1 MKMANNKEQSASKD
15 MKKYIFKKLRSG
27 AVPKFLIEDV
37 MEKYDLGE
45 SQARR
50 IVYDCNATLNTTV
63 EEMAN
68 EAASYVMRNLQKL
81 TEDAIEA
88 GDRKSAVKSMELL
101 AKITKITDDRP
112 NITVNANFGFDF
124 DGGEE
129 ENSDD

>member
-1 MKMANNKEQSASKD
+1 MKMANDKEQSATKD

-37 MEKYDLGE
+37 MEKYALGE

-112 NITVNANFGFDF
+112 HITVNANFGFDF

-129 ENSDD
+129 DSND

>member
-1 MKMANNKEQSASKD
+1 MNDKEQSATKD

-27 AVPKFLIEDV
+27 AVPKFLIEEV
-37 MEKYDLGE
+37 MEKYALGE

-81 TEDAIEA
+81 TEDAIGA
-88 GDRKSAVKSMELL
+88 GDRKSAIKSMELL

-112 NITVNANFGFDF
+112 NITVNGNFGFDF

-129 ENSDD
+129 NSDD

>member
-1 MKMANNKEQSASKD
+1 MKMANDKEQSATKD

-27 AVPKFLIEDV
+27 AVPKFLIEEV
-37 MEKYDLGE
+37 MEKYALGE

-81 TEDAIEA
+81 TEDAIGA
-88 GDRKSAVKSMELL
+88 GDRKSAIKSMELL
-101 AKITKITDDRP
+101 AKITKITDDRL

-129 ENSDD
+129 NSDD

>member
-1 MKMANNKEQSASKD
+1 MNNKEQSASKD

-37 MEKYDLGE
+37 MEKYALGE

-63 EEMAN
+63 EEMAG
-68 EAASYVMRNLQKL
+68 EAADYVIRNLQKIA
-81 TEDAIEA
+81 EDALED
-88 GDRKSAVKSMELL
+88 GDRKNAIKSMELL

-129 ENSDD
+129 NSDD

>member
-1 MKMANNKEQSASKD
+1 MKMANDKEQSATKD

-37 MEKYDLGE
+37 MEKYALGE

-81 TEDAIEA
+81 TEDAIGA
-88 GDRKSAVKSMELL
+88 GDRKSAIKSMELL

-129 ENSDD
+129 NSDD

>member
-1 MKMANNKEQSASKD
+1 MKMANDKEQSATKD

-37 MEKYDLGE
+37 MEKYALGE

-81 TEDAIEA
+81 TEDAIGA
-88 GDRKSAVKSMELL
+88 GDRKSAIKSMELL

-129 ENSDD
+129 DSND

>member
-1 MKMANNKEQSASKD
+1 MKMANDKEQSATKD

-37 MEKYDLGE
+37 MEKYALGE

-81 TEDAIEA
+81 TEDAIGA
-88 GDRKSAVKSMELL
+88 GDRKSAIKSMELL

-129 ENSDD
+129 ENIND

>member
-1 MKMANNKEQSASKD
+1 MNNKEQSVTKD

-37 MEKYDLGE
+37 MEKYSLGE

-88 GDRKSAVKSMELL
+88 GDRKSAIKSMELL
-101 AKITKITDDRP
+101 AKITKIAESDGKLD
-112 NITVNANFGFDF
+112 VNVTFDF
-124 DGGEE
+124 NTDE
-129 ENSDD
+129 

>member
-1 MKMANNKEQSASKD
+1 MNNKEQSATKD

-37 MEKYDLGE
+37 IEKYDIGE

-81 TEDAIEA
+81 TEDSIEA

-112 NITVNANFGFDF
+112 NITVNTNFGFDF

-129 ENSDD
+129 NSDD

>member
-1 MKMANNKEQSASKD
+1 MNNKEQSATKD

-27 AVPKFLIEDV
+27 AVPKFLIEEV
-37 MEKYDLGE
+37 MEKYALGE

-81 TEDAIEA
+81 TEDAIGA
-88 GDRKSAVKSMELL
+88 GDRKSAIKSMELL
-101 AKITKITDDRP
+101 SKITKLTDDRP

-129 ENSDD
+129 NSDD

>member
-1 MKMANNKEQSASKD
+1 MKMANNKEQSATKD
-15 MKKYIFKKLRSG
+15 MKKYVFKKLRSG

-37 MEKYDLGE
+37 MEKYSLGE

-50 IVYDCNATLNTTV
+50 IVYDYNATLNTTV

-88 GDRKSAVKSMELL
+88 KDRKSAVKSMELR

-112 NITVNANFGFDF
+112 NITVKANFGFDY
-124 DGGEE
+124 DGGE

>member
-1 MKMANNKEQSASKD
+1 MTMANNKEQSATKD

-37 MEKYDLGE
+37 MEKYALGE

-68 EAASYVMRNLQKL
+68 EAASYALRNLQKL

-88 GDRKSAVKSMELL
+88 GDRKSAIKSMELL

-129 ENSDD
+129 NSDD

>member
-37 MEKYDLGE
+37 MEKYALGE

-81 TEDAIEA
+81 TEDAIGA
-88 GDRKSAVKSMELL
+88 GDRKSAIKSMELL

-129 ENSDD
+129 NSDD

>member
-1 MKMANNKEQSASKD
+1 MKMANNKEQSATKD
-15 MKKYIFKKLRSG
+15 MKKYIFKKLRCG
-27 AVPKFLIEDV
+27 AVPKFLIEEV
-37 MEKYDLGE
+37 MEKYSIGE

-81 TEDAIEA
+81 TEDSIEA

-129 ENSDD
+129 NSDD

>member
-1 MKMANNKEQSASKD
+1 MKMANDKEQSATKD

-27 AVPKFLIEDV
+27 AVPKFLIEEV
-37 MEKYDLGE
+37 MEKYALGE

-81 TEDAIEA
+81 TEDAIGA
-88 GDRKSAVKSMELL
+88 GDRKSAIKSMELL
-101 AKITKITDDRP
+101 SKITKITDDRP

-129 ENSDD
+129 NSDD

>member
-1 MKMANNKEQSASKD
+1 MKMANNKEQSATKD

-27 AVPKFLIEDV
+27 AIPKFLIEDV
-37 MEKYDLGE
+37 IEKYALGE

>member
-1 MKMANNKEQSASKD
+1 MNNKEQSATKD

-27 AVPKFLIEDV
+27 AVPKFLIEEV
-37 MEKYDLGE
+37 MEKYELGYDM
-45 SQARR
+45 SKK
-50 IVYDCNATLNTTV
+50 IVYDCNSILNTTV

-129 ENSDD
+129 NSDD

>member
-1 MKMANNKEQSASKD
+1 MNNKEQSATKD

-37 MEKYDLGE
+37 MEKYALGE
-45 SQARR
+45 TQARR

-81 TEDAIEA
+81 TEDSIEA

>member
-1 MKMANNKEQSASKD
+1 MNDKEQSATKD

-27 AVPKFLIEDV
+27 AVPKFLIEEV
-37 MEKYDLGE
+37 MEKYALGE

-81 TEDAIEA
+81 TEDAIGA
-88 GDRKSAVKSMELL
+88 GDRKSAIKSMELL

-129 ENSDD
+129 NSDD

>member
-1 MKMANNKEQSASKD
+1 MNNKEQSATKD

-27 AVPKFLIEDV
+27 AVPKFLIEEV
-37 MEKYDLGE
+37 MEKYALGE

-81 TEDAIEA
+81 TEDAIGA
-88 GDRKSAVKSMELL
+88 GDRKSAIKSMELL
-101 AKITKITDDRP
+101 AKITKLTDDRP

-129 ENSDD
+129 NSDD

>member
-1 MKMANNKEQSASKD
+1 MKMANDKEQSATKD

-27 AVPKFLIEDV
+27 AVPKFLIEEV
-37 MEKYDLGE
+37 MEKYALGE

-81 TEDAIEA
+81 TEDAIGA
-88 GDRKSAVKSMELL
+88 GDRKSAIKSMELL

-112 NITVNANFGFDF
+112 NITVNTNFGFDF

-129 ENSDD
+129 NSDD

>member
-1 MKMANNKEQSASKD
+1 MKMANNKEQSATKD

-37 MEKYDLGE
+37 VEKYDLGE

-88 GDRKSAVKSMELL
+88 KDRKSAIKSMELL

-129 ENSDD
+129 NSDD

>member
-1 MKMANNKEQSASKD
+1 MKMANDKEQSATKD

-27 AVPKFLIEDV
+27 AVPKFLIEEV
-37 MEKYDLGE
+37 MEKYALGE

-81 TEDAIEA
+81 TEDAIGA
-88 GDRKSAVKSMELL
+88 GDRKSAIKSMELL

-129 ENSDD
+129 NSED

>member
-1 MKMANNKEQSASKD
+1 MKMANNGVEPKTKEI
-15 MKKYIFKKLRSG
+15 KKYVYKKLRSG
-27 AVPKFLIEDV
+27 AVPKFLIEEV
-37 MEKYDLGE
+37 MEKYALGE

-81 TEDAIEA
+81 TEDAIGA
-88 GDRKSAVKSMELL
+88 GDRKSAIKSMELL

-129 ENSDD
+129 NSDD

>member
-1 MKMANNKEQSASKD
+1 MNKGVEPKTKEI
-15 MKKYIFKKLRSG
+15 KKHVFKKLRSG
-27 AVPKFLIEDV
+27 AVPKFLIEEV
-37 MEKYDLGE
+37 MEKYALGE

-81 TEDAIEA
+81 TEDAIGA
-88 GDRKSAVKSMELL
+88 GDRKSAIKSMELL

-129 ENSDD
+129 NSDD

>member
-1 MKMANNKEQSASKD
+1 MNNNEQSATKD

-37 MEKYDLGE
+37 MEKYALGE

-81 TEDAIEA
+81 TEDAIGA
-88 GDRKSAVKSMELL
+88 GDRKSAIKSMELL

>member
-1 MKMANNKEQSASKD
+1 MKMANDKEQSATKD

-27 AVPKFLIEDV
+27 AVPKFLIEEV
-37 MEKYDLGE
+37 MEKYALGE

-81 TEDAIEA
+81 TEDAIGA
-88 GDRKSAVKSMELL
+88 GDRKSAIKSMELL

-129 ENSDD
+129 DSDD

>member
-1 MKMANNKEQSASKD
+1 MKMANNQEQSATKD

-81 TEDAIEA
+81 TEDAIGA
-88 GDRKSAVKSMELL
+88 GDRKSAIKSMELL

-129 ENSDD
+129 NSDD